1 MSTQGAQSDRG
12 SDPHLN
18 RQIRDFVIEECIGRG
33 GMALVYRARQ
43 LSVRRDV
50 AIKIVSLTGSASDDD
65 PFRRRFAQEAK
76 IIASLEHIHILPI
89 YDYGLV
95 DEELAFI
102 AMRLLRG
109 GTLSDK
115 LSSGPLALDHAVEL
129 FTQVARGLAYAHSK
143 GVIHRDLKPGN
154 ILLDDG
160 GNAFL
165 TDFGLAKLLEDPV
178 DLTRSGQIVGTPVY
192 MSPEQLRGEVLDVRS
207 DIYSLGSILYAML
220 VGRPPIDPSRFNMVS
235 VIYHQLETEPPSPRK
250 LNPEVPEAVDA
261 VIMKALAK
269 EPDARF
275 DRVEAMIDALHQ
287 ATGHRLSASPP
298 AAPAAQA
305 GAAPLPDSVTVVAN
319 AATAAAARAPSS
331 PSVSAPVT
339 VAAPRVPSR
348 RVVLA
353 GLAAVLAL
361 LGVIG
366 ALAVLSPGPEAPTAP
381 VVLDGQQGSLDDSV
395 PGAVEIAAARRR
407 LGEDGM
413 IAYVT
418 CSMSSE
424 YHAAQAREMRDF
436 AAEYGLTLRIYDS
449 DGDSYEQI
457 TQIERA
463 RVDGAQALIVC
474 PLSPETL
481 QESLASV
488 QQMKLPLVL
497 MSGGF
502 SDTYGGVQI
511 AGDDYAMGHEAGLA
525 GADLINQAFD
535 GQGRVV
541 ILDYPD
547 MPILVTRAQGLEDG
561 LRERAPEAEVVARR
575 PGGTPENGETGI
587 GALLEQGVVFN
598 AILSINDAGAIGA
611 VRALEAAGIPPE
623 SVVISSVD
631 AEVIVREYIQNG
643 YYFGASVE
651 IDRALFSRAAVNAI
665 VRLLGGGTVPQ
676 TILVAPQR
684 VVVRAT
690 AQPTAEAHAD

>member
-1 MSTQGAQSDRG
+1 MSTQSAQSARG
-12 SDPHLN
+12 SDPYLN

-50 AIKIVSLTGSASDDD
+50 AVKIVSLAGSANGDDT
-65 PFRRRFAQEAK
+65 FRQRFAQEAK

-89 YDYGLV
+89 YDYGIV
-95 DEELAFI
+95 GDELAFI
-102 AMRLLRG
+102 VMRLLRG
-109 GTLSDK
+109 GSLSEK
-115 LSSGPLALDHAVEL
+115 LTSGPLALDHAVEL
-129 FTQVARGLAYAHSK
+129 FTQVARGLAYAHGK

-165 TDFGLAKLLEDPV
+165 TDFGLAKLLEDPL

-207 DIYSLGSILYAML
+207 DIYSLGCILYAML
-220 VGRPPIDPSRFNMVS
+220 VGRPPIDPSRFNVVS
-235 VIYHQLETEPPSPRK
+235 VIFHQLETEPPAPRT
-250 LNPEVPEAVDA
+250 LNPAIPAAVDA
-261 VIMKALAK
+261 VIMKALSK
-269 EPDARF
+269 EPDDRF
-275 DRVEAMIDALHQ
+275 DQVEALVNALHQ
-287 ATGHRLSASPP
+287 ATGRRSSVPPP
-298 AAPAAQA
+298 AATAAQA
-305 GAAPLPDSVTVVAN
+305 AAPLPTAVTVVAQ
-319 AATAAAARAPSS
+319 AAERVLSS
-331 PSVSAPVT
+331 SSVSTPVT
-339 VAAPRVPSR
+339 VTAPRTMSR

-353 GLAAVLAL
+353 GLAMAAAVVLGLIGVLAA
-361 LGVIG
+361 LG
-366 ALAVLSPGPEAPTAP
+366 SRPEVQTVP
-381 VVLDGQQGSLDDSV
+381 VVLLGQQGSFDDTA
-395 PGAVEIAAARRR
+395 PGAAEIAAAQRR
-407 LGEDGM
+407 LGDGGM
-413 IAYVT
+413 IAYVN
-418 CSMSSE
+418 CSMSTE

-436 AAEYGLTLRIYDS
+436 AAEHGLELRIYDS
-449 DGDSYEQI
+449 GEDSYEQI

-474 PLSPETL
+474 PLDPVVL
-481 QESLASV
+481 QDSLKSI
-488 QQMKLPLVL
+488 QQMGLPLVL

-511 AGDDYAMGHEAGLA
+511 AGDDYAMGYAAGLA
-525 GADLINQAFD
+525 GADLINQSFD

-561 LRERAPEAEVVARR
+561 LLERAPEAEVVAHR
-575 PGGTPENGETGI
+575 PGGTPENGEAGV
-587 GALLEQGVVFN
+587 GALLEQGVAFN

-611 VRALEAAGIPPE
+611 VRALEAAGVSPE

-631 AEVIVREYIQNG
+631 AEAVVREYIRQG

-651 IDRALFSRAAVNAI
+651 IDRALFSRAAVDAI
-665 VRLLGGGTVPQ
+665 VRLLGGGAVPQ
-676 TILVAPQR
+676 TILVAPQS
-684 VVVRAT
+684 VVVRTT
-690 AQPTAEAHAD
+690 AQSTAEAHAD